1 MWSLDPGQARGSSM
15 IGSFVFSE
23 APRADQ
29 VAVRIGYAADGR
41 RFGQVCMS
49 EQRRFELE
57 ANPDYPRPGRMPFE
71 AAFCYGLFLALK
83 LNAPFVI
90 TGDPSAWDPRWGLLE
105 AETAGTVSWLDGRF
119 G

>member
-1 MWSLDPGQARGSSM
+1 MWSLGLGQGRGRTM

-23 APRADQ
+23 TPRANQ
-29 VAVRIGYAADGR
+29 VAVKIAYAANGR
-41 RFGQVCMS
+41 RLGQVWLS
-49 EQRRFELE
+49 EERRSELE
-57 ANPDYPRPGRMPFE
+57 ANPDYPRPSKMPFE

-90 TGDPSAWDPRWGLLE
+90 TGDPSAWDPRWGRLE
-105 AETAGTVSWLDGRF
+105 AEAPAVSWLDNRF